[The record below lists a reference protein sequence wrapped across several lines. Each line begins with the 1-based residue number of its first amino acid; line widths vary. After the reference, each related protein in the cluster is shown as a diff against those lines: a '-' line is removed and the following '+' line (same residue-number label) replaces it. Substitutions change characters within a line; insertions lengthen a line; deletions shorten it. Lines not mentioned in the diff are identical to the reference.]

1 MVLLGRTTLITF
13 IGVRRITEAGEMKRL
28 NLVWQGIVSSVVT
41 ITAAMAMRYPDQK
54 IETASG
60 FTLCSVVLD
69 ESVEEL
75 RPSA

>member
-1 MVLLGRTTLITF
+1 MVLLGRITLITF
-13 IGVRRITEAGEMKRL
+13 MGVRRITEAGEMKRL
-28 NLVWQGIVSSVVT
+28 NLVWQGMVSSVII
-41 ITAAMAMRYPDQK
+41 ITAAMAMRYPYQK
-54 IETASG
+54 IETAFG